1 MVTAVRFTQGRRR
14 AVLRSVGVFKSYW
27 MMKRCRRC
35 RHLLSNARS
44 SVRTVASSRRERSG
58 CTRLAPLRLRSAAR
72 SRRRHHPLHCATRAE
87 HALFAIAALRYRP
100 IRLALHALGID
111 TGVDVLG
118 TGVGAEED
126 GHQDESC
133 TRRHGHDVPVSFGD
147 DAAMVAKVRGHPPQW
162 DYFGGVYGSGVP
174 MATSGCFFVLA
185 SNAVIILSI
194 GPTTQES
201 TVGLSSISTV
211 ASAAPLDRIGDSLKQ
226 AGPLEQRGARGGTG
240 RAQGSGAKPST
251 ASEA

>member
-1 MVTAVRFTQGRRR
+1 
-14 AVLRSVGVFKSYW
+14 
-27 MMKRCRRC
+27 
-35 RHLLSNARS
+35 
-44 SVRTVASSRRERSG
+44 
-58 CTRLAPLRLRSAAR
+58 
-72 SRRRHHPLHCATRAE
+72 
-87 HALFAIAALRYRP
+87 
-100 IRLALHALGID
+100 
-111 TGVDVLG
+111 
-118 TGVGAEED
+118 
-126 GHQDESC
+126 
-133 TRRHGHDVPVSFGD
+133 
-147 DAAMVAKVRGHPPQW
+147 
-162 DYFGGVYGSGVP
+162 
-174 MATSGCFFVLA
+174 VLA